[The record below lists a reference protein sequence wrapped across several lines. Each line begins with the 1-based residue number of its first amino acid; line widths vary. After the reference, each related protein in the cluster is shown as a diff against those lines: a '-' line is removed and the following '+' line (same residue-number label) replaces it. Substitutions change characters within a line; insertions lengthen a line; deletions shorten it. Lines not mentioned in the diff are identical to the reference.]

1 MSKSIIQ
8 DKRRGECYL
17 CNMLLGID
25 TPAPIREEH
34 HVMHGTANRKL
45 SEHYGLK
52 VYLCPYHHRNGPQAA
67 HRCRQTD
74 ILLKQAAQRAFERKY
89 SPGKWMEVFGK
100 NYLEAA
106 GQEPG
111 AAPPGSS
118 REAAGD
124 IQEAAGSSQTAAGQK
139 PAEKRTGAAAGGQA
153 AATCKNQQNKPFSQ
167 INISQNTPS
176 GFCFLKQDPGKEEL

>member
-8 DKRRGECYL
+8 DKRGGECYL

-25 TPAPIREEH
+25 TPAACREEH

-74 ILLKQAAQRAFERKY
+74 ILIKQAAQRVFERKY
-89 SPGKWMEVFGK
+89 SPEKWMEVFGK
-100 NYLEAA
+100 NYLDTNPRESP
-106 GQEPG
+106 Q
-111 AAPPGSS
+111 
-118 REAAGD
+118 EAAGD
-124 IQEAAGSSQTAAGQK
+124 IQAAAGSSRTAAGRE
-139 PAEKRTGAAAGGQA
+139 P
-153 AATCKNQQNKPFSQ
+153 AATCKSQQNKPFSQ

-176 GFCFLKQDPGKEEL
+176 GFCFLKQDPGKEGL

>member
-1 MSKSIIQ
+1 MSKSILQ
-8 DKRRGECYL
+8 DKRGGECYL

-25 TPAPIREEH
+25 TPTPTREEH

-52 VYLCPYHHRNGPQAA
+52 VYLCPYHHRNGPQAV
-67 HRCRQTD
+67 HKCRQTD

-89 SPGKWMEVFGK
+89 SPEKWMEVFGK
-100 NYLEAA
+100 NYLDTN
-106 GQEPG
+106 P
-111 AAPPGSS
+111 
-118 REAAGD
+118 RESP
-124 IQEAAGSSQTAAGQK
+124 QEAAGSSQTAAGQE

-176 GFCFLKQDPGKEEL
+176 GFCFLTEQDPGKEGL

>member
-1 MSKSIIQ
+1 MSKSILQ

-25 TPAPIREEH
+25 TPAACREEH

-74 ILLKQAAQRAFERKY
+74 ILLKQAAQKAFEQKY
-89 SPGKWMEVFGK
+89 SPEKWMEVFGK
-100 NYLEAA
+100 NYLDTRNWES
-106 GQEPG
+106 P
-111 AAPPGSS
+111 
-118 REAAGD
+118 
-124 IQEAAGSSQTAAGQK
+124 QEAAGSSQTAAGQE

-176 GFCFLKQDPGKEEL
+176 GFCFLTDQDPGKEGL